1 MIEVTD
7 FFFQI
12 MGSLWSMIVQS
23 WLLSMSVLIII
34 LGWIIGL
41 VNGSRQD

>member
-1 MIEVTD
+1 MIQVTD

-12 MGSLWSMIVQS
+12 MGSLWSMIIQS

>member
-1 MIEVTD
+1 MIQVTD